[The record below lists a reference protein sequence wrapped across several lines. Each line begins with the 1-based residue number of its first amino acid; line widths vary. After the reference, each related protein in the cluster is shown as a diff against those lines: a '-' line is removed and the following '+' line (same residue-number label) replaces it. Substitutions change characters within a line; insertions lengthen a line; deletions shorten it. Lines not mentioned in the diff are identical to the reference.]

1 MCQIVA
7 PSDRG
12 FGVTS
17 GQGQPGDTEG
27 WMWLLALSGAGR
39 RKEPEASPRRW
50 QGEMPPLLPP
60 SRPPAEPT
68 ACPLPLYQTPSLYS
82 YCSHLRPTSFRLCS
96 LLLIFFPEGG
106 FAAGGRDGQGAT
118 SEFYDMAFCSL
129 ACSIQFGAQCPSSV
143 ACRDLL
149 SR

>member
-1 MCQIVA
+1 MAAGSEQGREEEGARSLSEVMAGGDVPSSSPLSSSGRAHRLPA
-7 PSDRG
+7 P
-12 FGVTS
+12 
-17 GQGQPGDTEG
+17 PGSC
-27 WMWLLALSGAGR
+27 L
-39 RKEPEASPRRW
+39 
-50 QGEMPPLLPP
+50 
-60 SRPPAEPT
+60 
-68 ACPLPLYQTPSLYS
+68 LYQTPSLYS
-82 YCSHLRPTSFRLCS
+82 YCSHLHPTSFRLCS
-96 LLLIFFPEGG
+96 LLLILFPEGG